1 MNEISKGADL
11 VLYYGEFSAGYKE
24 RGRNYNPEKILNEGL
39 KVIELTKEDLVEGL
53 ETFEEEF
60 LVEENG
66 YTLPEIN
73 TIRKWFKNKS

>member
-11 VLYYGEFSAGYKE
+11 VMYYGEISAGYKE
-24 RGRNYNPEKILNEGL
+24 RGRKFNPEKILNEGF
-39 KVIELTKEDLVEGL
+39 KAIELTKEDLVEG
-53 ETFEEEF
+53 
-60 LVEENG
+60 NG

>member
-1 MNEISKGADL
+1 M
-11 VLYYGEFSAGYKE
+11 YYGEFSAGYKE
-24 RGRNYNPEKILNEGL
+24 RGRNYNPEKILNEGF

-73 TIRKWFKNKS
+73 TIRKWFKNN